1 MTHRRISYYTQ
12 TFDIFVFALTLKNV
26 SSPVYHFEN
35 NWWLLRQTL
44 FMLNHERRK
53 DFLTWSR
60 TRMVIVSPFTPPS
73 PSSSIFGFTSSWLI
87 MTLFGLK
94 RASLLGLARME
105 DDCPRI
111 TVGTV
116 EPYCYFGRGGP
127 LNHKKNDNRGS
138 PFLIDKLDLT
148 ILYDRVG
155 SFLLAR

>member
-1 MTHRRISYYTQ
+1 
-12 TFDIFVFALTLKNV
+12 
-26 SSPVYHFEN
+26 
-35 NWWLLRQTL
+35 
-44 FMLNHERRK
+44 
-53 DFLTWSR
+53 
-60 TRMVIVSPFTPPS
+60 
-73 PSSSIFGFTSSWLI
+73 
-87 MTLFGLK
+87 
-94 RASLLGLARME
+94 ME

-155 SFLLAR
+155 FLPTGGPSSTTSVGFCSTSIFSKNNIQNLGEI